1 MQKYHCPILISLA
14 YNLRWSENQ
23 TEADRLRE
31 TLRQIEPHPV
41 AINEPSDAELLA
53 LNIDLPAGV
62 FLKVTYLI
70 EATTLDEAAGVLSAI
85 VNRIEIQNQPTWWFV
100 NTLPIEVD

>member
-1 MQKYHCPILISLA
+1 MPKYRCPILISLA

-23 TEADRLRE
+23 AEAGRLRE
-31 TLRQIEPHPV
+31 ALRQIEPQPV
-41 AINEPSDAELLA
+41 AINEPSDTELRA

-62 FLKVTYLI
+62 FSKVTYLI
-70 EATTLDEAAGVLSAI
+70 EETTLEDAAAVLTAI
-85 VNRIEIQNQPTWWFV
+85 VKRIKIQNKPTWWFV